1 MQQTRKLLHE
11 RSWQDSEGTST
22 LLLPGLEGG
31 RSHPQQTS
39 ALPREEELQEG
50 WRCGELRQSPLRGGW
65 EKEGWGSLRVCAPKQ
80 RAAVNPREI
89 TGQKIKS
96 EVFFSSI
103 KKALPGKGTLRLSAC
118 MRCAHG
124 HLHPSGSEHYPIS
137 FSHAPGLRQN
147 PREAA
152 FAGGRNR
159 S

>member
-50 WRCGELRQSPLRGGW
+50 RQCGELRQSPLRGGW

-103 KKALPGKGTLRLSAC
+103 KKLFQERARSGC
-118 MRCAHG
+118 
-124 HLHPSGSEHYPIS
+124 LH
-137 FSHAPGLRQN
+137 A
-147 PREAA
+147 
-152 FAGGRNR
+152 
-159 S
+159 